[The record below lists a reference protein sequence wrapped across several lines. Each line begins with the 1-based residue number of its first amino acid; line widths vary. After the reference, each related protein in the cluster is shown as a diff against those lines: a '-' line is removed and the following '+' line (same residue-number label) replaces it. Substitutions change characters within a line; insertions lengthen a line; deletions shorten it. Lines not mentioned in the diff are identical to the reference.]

1 MKWMPLLLVFTF
13 TFTFTAVR
21 VKAELLV
28 PLPAK
33 PPVPKENPITKAK
46 VELGKQLYFDPRLSK
61 DGTISCNSCHSVSSS
76 GEDNRKNSVGVGG
89 AHGGRT
95 APTVWNSAYMPV
107 MFWDGRAPSLEE
119 QAKGPMTNPVEMAM
133 ESHDAVIARLKNIPE
148 YVKSF
153 QTVFPGENSLSID
166 NVVKAIATFERT
178 LITPNSPF
186 DKFMK
191 GNKSAL
197 SAQAKRGYQLVQDK
211 GCVSCHNGPNFA
223 GPSVAPLYMK
233 FPVFPGSQY
242 DGKYK
247 LTDDKGRFEVTKQ
260 EADKNVFRVPS
271 WRNIALTA
279 PYFHNGSVNR
289 LDEAVRVMLKT
300 QLNKEAT
307 DQEVED
313 IVAFLES
320 LTGEIPKITL
330 PRLPETKGTSLVGEI

>member
-1 MKWMPLLLVFTF
+1 MKTLPLLVLATLLLVTQLSH
-13 TFTFTAVR
+13 
-21 VKAELLV
+21 AELLV

-33 PPVPKENPITKAK
+33 PPIPKENPMTKAK
-46 VELGKQLYFDPRLSK
+46 IELGKQLYFDPRISK
-61 DGTISCNSCHSVSSS
+61 DGTVSCNSCHNVMLS
-76 GEDNRKNSVGVGG
+76 GEDNRRNSVGVGG
-89 AHGGRT
+89 AKGGRT
-95 APTVWNSAYMPV
+95 SPTVWNSAYLPV
-107 MFWDGRAPSLEE
+107 MFWDGRAPTLEE

-133 ESHDAVIARLKNIPE
+133 ESHEAVVNRLKGIPG

-153 QTVFPGENSLSID
+153 QTVFPGENSLNIE
-166 NVVKAIATFERT
+166 NAVKAIAAFERT

-186 DKFMK
+186 DKFIK

-211 GCVSCHNGPNFA
+211 GCVSCHNGPTFS
-223 GPSVAPLYMK
+223 GPAVAPLYMK
-233 FPVFPGSQY
+233 FPVFPGSEF
-242 DGKYK
+242 DVKYK

-260 EADKNVFRVPS
+260 ESDKNVFRVPT

-300 QLNKEAT
+300 QLNKDAT
-307 DQEVED
+307 DQEVQD

-320 LTGEIPKITL
+320 LTGEIPTIVAPK
-330 PRLPETKGTSLVGEI
+330 LPETKGTSLVGEI